1 MTVLWVALIVSCVG
15 SYLLKLAG
23 LSLPDSVLNRPVIQS
38 IARYLPMAMLAALV
52 TVGLFDGGG
61 RWALDWRTL
70 VGFGVAIVLL
80 VLRQGFLVVFFGAV
94 LVTAGLR
101 LLTG

>member
-1 MTVLWVALIVSCVG
+1 MTALWVALIVSCVG

-23 LSLPDSVLNRPVIQS
+23 LSLPETVLDHPVVQSV
-38 IARYLPMAMLAALV
+38 ARYLPMAMLAALV
-52 TVGLFDGGG
+52 VVGLFDDGGT
-61 RWALDWRTL
+61 WVADWRTL

-80 VLRQGFLVVFFGAV
+80 LLRQGFLVVFLGAV

-101 LLTG
+101 LLSG